1 MRSSRMRE
9 RRKQTR
15 ATSTS
20 SSTKKKR
27 AVRDVTPLLTG
38 AHRSKF
44 FIVCCR
50 KTEVESE
57 ERRGPHQRLDAE
69 KQRPIRQEKPVQ
81 SGQAQDA
88 CIGTGKQG
96 VRPPR
101 AQTARTC
108 RSVAVRERSEEDQDH
123 EDEEEGSRASID
135 FLVKF
140 LCSVRYFL
148 VLGFKSG
155 STAVVW
161 EDDRRKPEERSVRLA
176 TSTS

>member
-1 MRSSRMRE
+1 M
-9 RRKQTR
+9 
-15 ATSTS
+15 
-20 SSTKKKR
+20 
-27 AVRDVTPLLTG
+27 RDVTPLLTG

-81 SGQAQDA
+81 SVQAQDA

-108 RSVAVRERSEEDQDH
+108 RSVAVRERSEEDEDH
-123 EDEEEGSRASID
+123 EDEEEGARALID
-135 FLVKF
+135 L
-140 LCSVRYFL
+140 S
-148 VLGFKSG
+148 
-155 STAVVW
+155 
-161 EDDRRKPEERSVRLA
+161 
-176 TSTS
+176 